1 MNEPHGNSNV
11 DLDVVKHFGNE
22 WHSFDNE
29 KRPQEDLRREFDGYF
44 SIFPQKNFLL
54 SAKFAFSCRIT
65 AEFHVTKRV
74 VFIKNV
80 LTLSDC

>member
-29 KRPQEDLRREFDGYF
+29 ERPQEDLRREFDGYF
-44 SIFPQKNFLL
+44 SIFRGTNFRKMRLDL
-54 SAKFAFSCRIT
+54 MPDVVAGVGRNLYYK
-65 AEFHVTKRV
+65 TKRSV
-74 VFIKNV
+74 
-80 LTLSDC
+80 C